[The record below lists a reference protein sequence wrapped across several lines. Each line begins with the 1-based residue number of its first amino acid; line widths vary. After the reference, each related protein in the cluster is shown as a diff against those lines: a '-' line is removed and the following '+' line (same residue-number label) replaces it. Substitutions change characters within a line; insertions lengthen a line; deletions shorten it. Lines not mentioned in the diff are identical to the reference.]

1 MYVFAPW
8 FLSKRD
14 NFQID
19 SGILTAWNTLVW
31 CKRGIE

>member
-8 FLSKRD
+8 FLSKWD

-19 SGILTAWNTLVW
+19 SGILHSLKHPRVV
-31 CKRGIE
+31 